1 MLMQVVRVSPAT
13 RACTFDAVYFHI
25 SSCHSI
31 LTSRQ
36 HIYIF
41 GFPLGSLLCGPSWS
55 CPPVFFPMLPLWS
68 PRVNFVLH
76 NLPDPS
82 AQNDPK
88 RWSGRSMFKSVLF
101 SPFVRAPQLCSQ
113 LKWAHG
119 ILPQLLP
126 LPASQLAPCAL
137 PPSQPAK
144 AKLLWALTVASNP
157 LASIRV
163 VHTKAH
169 STL

>member
-1 MLMQVVRVSPAT
+1 MKRTYAEHWPFIVNYRLVITFPAPPNT
-13 RACTFDAVYFHI
+13 
-25 SSCHSI
+25 HSV
-31 LTSRQ
+31 LCA
-36 HIYIF
+36 
-41 GFPLGSLLCGPSWS
+41 LGSLLCGPSWS